1 MGDIVKIT
9 NNYDQNLYVTGAN
22 KTQGV
27 SAPEGKPTKEGGE
40 IQPKDRVSL
49 SNASRDIQ
57 LAKDAV
63 SSAPDVRP
71 EKVNP
76 IRQQI
81 AEGTYEANAK
91 GAAEGIIRSQ
101 ISEWV

>member
-9 NNYDQNLYVTGAN
+9 NNYDQNLYITGTN
-22 KTQGV
+22 KTHGV
-27 SAPEGKPTKEGGE
+27 NAAEGKSTKEGSE

-63 SSAPDVRP
+63 SSAPDIRS
-71 EKVNP
+71 EIVNP
-76 IRQQI
+76 IKQQI
-81 AEGTYEANAK
+81 AEGTYKMNAEA
-91 GAAEGIIRSQ
+91 AAEGIIGNY
-101 ISEWV
+101 ISERV

>member
-1 MGDIVKIT
+1 MGDIMKIT

-27 SAPEGKPTKEGGE
+27 SAAEGKSTKEGSE

-63 SSAPDVRP
+63 SSAPDIRS
-71 EKVNP
+71 EIVNP
-76 IRQQI
+76 IKQQI
-81 AEGTYEANAK
+81 AEGTYKVNAEAAAK
-91 GAAEGIIRSQ
+91 GIIRNN

>member
-27 SAPEGKPTKEGGE
+27 STAEGKSTKEGSE

-76 IRQQI
+76 IKQKI
-81 AEGTYEANAK
+81 AEGTYEINAE
-91 GAAEGIIRSQ
+91 ATAEGIIHNH